1 MLTRVIDTPR
11 VANAVAFLALFIALG
26 GLGTGAYAA
35 VKLSANSVGSSQI
48 KTGAVHSAEIYNHGI
63 LLKDINPSA
72 RKALHGQ
79 TGPAGPA
86 GPAGA
91 SAVKHFA
98 AVSPAG
104 AFVLGDAKSGG
115 REQGIGTYSVGFAD
129 SVASCVPV
137 ATLGTTDATTVPPG
151 RITVSKSG
159 DRVAVQT
166 YDASGAPADLPFQLV
181 VAC

>member
-1 MLTRVIDTPR
+1 MLTRVTDNPR

-35 VKLSANSVGSSQI
+35 VTLRANSVGERQI
-48 KTGAVHSAEIYNHGI
+48 RPRAVHSAQINDGSV
-63 LLKDINPSA
+63 LLKDINKSA
-72 RKALHGQ
+72 RSALRGRV
-79 TGPAGPA
+79 GPPGAPGA
-86 GPAGA
+86 AGA

-98 AVSPAG
+98 AYSSAG
-104 AFVLGDAKSGG
+104 APLAGDAKGGG
-115 REQGIGTYSVGFAD
+115 RLGIGQYDVAFAD

-137 ATLGTTDATTVPPG
+137 ATLGTTDTTTAPPG
-151 RITVSKSG
+151 RITVSKAG

-166 YDASGAPADLPFQLV
+166 YDAAGNPADLPFQLI

>member
-1 MLTRVIDTPR
+1 LVRTTTPER
-11 VANAVAFLALFIALG
+11 IAIF
-26 GLGTGAYAA
+26 
-35 VKLSANSVGSSQI
+35 SA
-48 KTGAVHSAEIYNHGI
+48 
-63 LLKDINPSA
+63 
-72 RKALHGQ
+72 
-79 TGPAGPA
+79 GPAGPG

-104 AFVLGDAKSGG
+104 AFLLGDAKGGG
-115 REQGIGTYSVGFAD
+115 RDGIGVYDVAFAD

-137 ATLGTTDATTVPPG
+137 ATLGTTDASTAPPG
-151 RITVSKSG
+151 RVTVSKAG

-166 YDASGAPADLPFQLV
+166 YDAAGNPADLPFQLI

>member
-1 MLTRVIDTPR
+1 MLTRVIDNPR
-11 VANAVAFLALFIALG
+11 VANAVAFAALFIALG

-35 VKLSANSVGSSQI
+35 VTLHANSVGSTQI
-48 KTGAVHSAEIYNHGI
+48 KTGAVHSAEIYDHGV

-91 SAVKHFA
+91 SAIKHFA
-98 AVSPAG
+98 AFSAAG
-104 AFVLGDAKSGG
+104 APLLGDSKAGG
-115 REQGIGTYSVGFAD
+115 RDGIGLYDLAFAD
-129 SVASCVPV
+129 SVANCVPV
-137 ATLGTTDATTVPPG
+137 ATLGTTDATTAPPG
-151 RITVSKSG
+151 RITVSKAG

-166 YDASGAPADLPFQLV
+166 YDAAGNPADLPFQV
-181 VAC
+181 IVAC